1 MSELSESL
9 SSTVMSPD
17 AWRGMVTVLLLV
29 STVYPLEL
37 EVGVALSCVTI
48 SPALESVVA
57 VGSGSAA
64 VGVARAASTGMLTMA
79 TSRGAS
85 EFSSLAPGSL
95 CSESSGMCGEM
106 WQGEVRRC
114 CGSRCAGAVS
124 APQLPMGSTYLPLYQ
139 IVFSLTSSVCRP
151 LVAAARNLHPGRLS

>member
-29 STVYPLEL
+29 STVYPSEL

-64 VGVARAASTGMLTMA
+64 VGVARAASTGILTMA
-79 TSRGAS
+79 TSRGGLP
-85 EFSSLAPGSL
+85 SSHHWLLVL
-95 CSESSGMCGEM
+95 C
-106 WQGEVRRC
+106 VRRVPGC
-114 CGSRCAGAVS
+114 VGRCGKARFDGVVAPVAQGPSALLNSRWGPHIYHYIKLCLVS
-124 APQLPMGSTYLPLYQ
+124 QV
-139 IVFSLTSSVCRP
+139 VFVIR
-151 LVAAARNLHPGRLS
+151 